1 MTTDNTDH
9 TDVSLENREEIAEAL
24 EMDGMAEATAADTAD
39 TGDTANDD
47 AKSASAS
54 AEAAEEERV
63 RFDDLGLPRE
73 LLAAVR
79 DLGFTHP
86 SPIQERA
93 IPALLEGRSVLG
105 VAQTGTGKTAAFGL
119 PLLAEVHA
127 SDRSTQGLVLAPTRE
142 LAMQVAEAIQ
152 SFATKLDGVNVVSVY
167 GGAPYGPQERALAR
181 GAHVIVGT
189 PGRVIDHL
197 KRGNIV
203 LDHLATLVLDEAD
216 EMLRMGFAE
225 DVDEIL
231 GFAPKKKRMA
241 LFSATMPPAIKR
253 VAEEHMPDAV
263 SVAVARQST
272 TVTSVDQK
280 YAVVPFRHKT
290 GALTR
295 IVETTD
301 ADATI
306 VFVRTRSAA
315 EEVGT
320 ALIARGIVAATI
332 SGDVPQKERE
342 RIVERLRDGSL
353 TVLVATDVAARGL
366 DVERIGLV
374 VNFDI
379 PSEPEAYVHRIG
391 RTGRAGRTG
400 EAITFVA
407 PHEKRKLRNI
417 ERTTRH
423 DLEEIQIPSPLDVS
437 RHKMKKV
444 LADVPARLEKGRLNL
459 YFDLLNEFL
468 AENNVSVEQVAAALG
483 AMTVGDDGPR
493 AHEDDF
499 TGASFRDKG
508 GKAERGDRKERGEH
522 KDRGEKRP
530 RRSSAGFTT
539 YRIAVGKNHGVRPQA
554 IVGAIAGEG
563 GLDGQDVGKID
574 LFPSFSLVELR
585 DGVDEAALA
594 RIGRARIG
602 GKPMRIQ
609 VDQGPKK
616 GGKFKTRK
624 GKRFDDRGGKKSN
637 RW

>member
-1 MTTDNTDH
+1 
-9 TDVSLENREEIAEAL
+9 
-24 EMDGMAEATAADTAD
+24 
-39 TGDTANDD
+39 
-47 AKSASAS
+47 
-54 AEAAEEERV
+54 
-63 RFDDLGLPRE
+63 
-73 LLAAVR
+73 
-79 DLGFTHP
+79 
-86 SPIQERA
+86 
-93 IPALLEGRSVLG
+93 
-105 VAQTGTGKTAAFGL
+105 
-119 PLLAEVHA
+119 
-127 SDRSTQGLVLAPTRE
+127 
-142 LAMQVAEAIQ
+142 
-152 SFATKLDGVNVVSVY
+152 
-167 GGAPYGPQERALAR
+167 
-181 GAHVIVGT
+181 
-189 PGRVIDHL
+189 
-197 KRGNIV
+197 
-203 LDHLATLVLDEAD
+203 
-216 EMLRMGFAE
+216 
-225 DVDEIL
+225 
-231 GFAPKKKRMA
+231 
-241 LFSATMPPAIKR
+241 
-253 VAEEHMPDAV
+253 MPDAV

-400 EAITFVA
+400 QAITFVA

-417 ERTTRH
+417 ERTTRQE
-423 DLEEIQIPSPLDVS
+423 LEEVQIPSPLDVS

-444 LADVPARLEKGRLNL
+444 LSEVPARLEKGRLNL
-459 YFDLLNEFL
+459 YYDLLNEFL
-468 AENNVSVEQVAAALG
+468 SENNVSIEQVAAALG

-493 AHEDDF
+493 ASDDEF

-508 GKAERGDRKERGEH
+508 AKGDRGDRKDRG
-522 KDRGEKRP
+522 DRGDRNRGEKRS

-539 YRIAVGKNHGVRPQA
+539 YRIAVGKNNGVRPQA

-563 GLDGQDVGKID
+563 GLNGQDVGKID

-594 RIGRARIG
+594 RIGRARVG

-624 GKRFDDRGGKKSN
+624 GKRFEDRGAKKSN

>member
-1 MTTDNTDH
+1 MPIDSTDRTDTT
-9 TDVSLENREEIAEAL
+9 LENREEIAEAL
-24 EMDGMAEATAADTAD
+24 EMAATAESETDDTAK
-39 TGDTANDD
+39 TAPAPED
-47 AKSASAS
+47 ST
-54 AEAAEEERV
+54 EEERV

-119 PLLAEVHA
+119 PLLTEVHA

-231 GFAPKKKRMA
+231 AFAPLEKRMA

-400 EAITFVA
+400 QAITFVA
-407 PHEKRKLRNI
+407 PHERRKLRNI
-417 ERTTRH
+417 ERTTRQE
-423 DLEEIQIPSPLDVS
+423 LEEVQIPSPLDVS

-459 YFDLLNEFL
+459 YYDLLNEFL

-508 GKAERGDRKERGEH
+508 GKAERGDRKERGER

-624 GKRFDDRGGKKSN
+624 GKRFDDRDGKKSN

>member
-1 MTTDNTDH
+1 MTTDNHNDTEIA
-9 TDVSLENREEIAEAL
+9 LENREEIAEAL
-24 EMDGMAEATAADTAD
+24 EMDGMAQAGTDAADGGTD
-39 TGDTANDD
+39 TDAPEETSND
-47 AKSASAS
+47 
-54 AEAAEEERV
+54 ERM
-63 RFDDLGLPRE
+63 RFDELGLPPE
-73 LLAAVR
+73 LLAAVH

-119 PLLAEVHA
+119 PLLAEIRA
-127 SDRSTQGLVLAPTRE
+127 SNRSTQGLVLAPTRE
-142 LAMQVAEAIQ
+142 LAMQVADAIQ
-152 SFATKLDGVNVVSVY
+152 SFAAKLDGVNVVSVY
-167 GGAPYGPQERALAR
+167 GGAPYGPQERALER

-203 LDHLATLVLDEAD
+203 LDDLSTLVLDEAD

-231 GFAPKKKRMA
+231 GFAPKQKRMA

-272 TVTSVDQK
+272 TVKSVDQK

-400 EAITFVA
+400 QAITFVA

-417 ERTTRH
+417 ERTTRQE
-423 DLEEIQIPSPLDVS
+423 LEEVQIPSPLDVS

-444 LADVPARLEKGRLNL
+444 LSEVPARLEKGRLNL
-459 YFDLLNEFL
+459 YYDLLNEFL
-468 AENNVSVEQVAAALG
+468 SENNVSIEQVAAALG

-493 AHEDDF
+493 ASDDEF
-499 TGASFRDKG
+499 TGANFRDKG
-508 GKAERGDRKERGEH
+508 AKGDRGDRKDRG
-522 KDRGEKRP
+522 DRGDRNRGEKRS

-539 YRIAVGKNHGVRPQA
+539 YRIAVGKNNGVRPQA

-563 GLDGQDVGKID
+563 GLNGQDVGKID

-594 RIGRARIG
+594 RIGRARVG

-624 GKRFDDRGGKKSN
+624 GKRFEDRGAKKSN

>member
-1 MTTDNTDH
+1 MTTDSTDR
-9 TDVSLENREEIAEAL
+9 TETALENREEIAEAL
-24 EMDGMAEATAADTAD
+24 EMDGMAAPSPD
-39 TGDTANDD
+39 
-47 AKSASAS
+47 S
-54 AEAAEEERV
+54 AEDAPSADSTDAPNATDAPEVSHDDERV
-63 RFDDLGLPRE
+63 RFDELGLPPE

-119 PLLAEVHA
+119 PLLAEVRA
-127 SDRSTQGLVLAPTRE
+127 SNRATQGLVLAPTRE

-203 LDHLATLVLDEAD
+203 LDHLSTLVLDEAD

-231 GFAPKKKRMA
+231 GFAPQKKRMA

-272 TVTSVDQK
+272 TVTSVEQT

-320 ALIARGIVAATI
+320 ALVARGIVAATI

-400 EAITFVA
+400 KALTFVA

-417 ERTTRH
+417 ERTTRQE
-423 DLEEIQIPSPLDVS
+423 LEEIHIPSPLDVS

-444 LADVPARLEKGRLNL
+444 LAEVPGRLEKGRLNL

-508 GKAERGDRKERGEH
+508 ERGKGKDRNERR
-522 KDRGEKRP
+522 DRGEKRP

-539 YRIAVGKNHGVRPQA
+539 YRIAVGKNHGVRPQS

-563 GLDGQDVGKID
+563 GLNGQDVGKID

-594 RIGRARIG
+594 RIGRARVG

-616 GGKFKTRK
+616 GGKFKARK
-624 GKRFDDRGGKKSN
+624 GKHVDDRGAKKSN